1 MMNRRRFLKT
11 SAAVLA
17 AMAAGCAEVPAQ
29 VQEQVRAVATAAG
42 GVAAGAGDLPAEEA
56 PGAAA
61 APDGTPSPTAD
72 RPVRVALLSDLHLQP
87 EESGLAKTI
96 NVKLAKAAEDLRA
109 FEPDLWIANGDVAD
123 HGLTSEMEAF
133 KKIMSKVTTLDRVMA
148 TTGNHEFYDF
158 SVTDEDLLNRWRQ
171 AFGVEQPY
179 SSRVF
184 GGVHFVMLADEQWQT
199 APYNQ
204 DWCWIT
210 PAQLQWFEK
219 TLAEH
224 RDLYTIVFMH
234 QPLNDT
240 VVGSIGARPFGGT
253 NYAKEIYALL
263 EQNPQVKLW
272 FSGHTHRKLEYE
284 GQVVEKNGV
293 TFLGL
298 GSTIYLLGRTADGRN
313 ARDSAANQS
322 RFLEIYPDRIRILAR
337 DHVAGRWM
345 DELERTVKRG

>member
-17 AMAAGCAEVPAQ
+17 AMAAGCANVPAE
-29 VQEQVRAVATAAG
+29 VQEQVRAAASAAG
-42 GVAAGAGDLPAEEA
+42 GVTAGDSPAGGPVA
-56 PGAAA
+56 GHVPATQ
-61 APDGTPSPTAD
+61 DGTPSPTAD

-96 NVKLAKAAEDLRA
+96 NVKLAKAVEDLRA
-109 FEPDLWIANGDVAD
+109 FGPDLWIANGDVAD
-123 HGLTSEMEAF
+123 HGLASEMEAF
-133 KKIMSKVTTLDRVMA
+133 KKIISKVTSLDRVMA

-158 SVTDEDLLNRWRQ
+158 EVTDEVLLNRWRE

-179 SSRVF
+179 SSRIF
-184 GGVHFVMLADEQWQT
+184 GGVQFVMLADEQWQS
-199 APYNQ
+199 APYNK

-210 PAQLQWFEK
+210 PAQLQWFEQ
-219 TLAEH
+219 TLAAH
-224 RDLYTIVFMH
+224 RDRFTIVFMH
-234 QPLNDT
+234 QPLNET
-240 VVGSIGARPFGGT
+240 VVGSIGAKPFGGT

-284 GQVVEKNGV
+284 GQVVEKNGI
-293 TFLGL
+293 TFMGL

-313 ARDSAANQS
+313 ARDNTANQS
-322 RFLEIYPDRIRILAR
+322 RVLEIYPDRVRVRAR
-337 DHVAGRWM
+337 DHVSGRWL
-345 DELERTVKRG
+345 DELERTVKRV

>member
-1 MMNRRRFLKT
+1 MNRRRFLKT
-11 SAAVLA
+11 TAVVLG
-17 AMAAGCAEVPAQ
+17 AMAAGCANVPAE
-29 VQEQVRAVATAAG
+29 VQEQVRAAATAAG
-42 GVAAGAGDLPAEEA
+42 ESPAGAAQAVAAPAA
-56 PGAAA
+56 SA
-61 APDGTPSPTAD
+61 DGTPSPTAD

-87 EESGLAKTI
+87 EDSGLAKTI
-96 NVKLAKAAEDLRA
+96 NVKFAKAAEDLRA

-133 KKIMSKVTTLDRVMA
+133 KKMIGKVTSLDRVMA
-148 TTGNHEFYDF
+148 TTGNHEFYDMEA
-158 SVTDEDLLNRWRQ
+158 TDEELLNRWRQ

-184 GGVHFVMLADEQWQT
+184 GGVHFVLLADEQWHS

-210 PAQLQWFEK
+210 AAQLKWFEQ
-219 TLAEH
+219 TLAAH
-224 RDLYTIVFMH
+224 RDLFTIVCMH
-234 QPLNDT
+234 QPLNET

-253 NYAKEIYALL
+253 NYAKEIYAIL

-284 GQVVEKNGV
+284 GQVVEKNGI
-293 TFLGL
+293 TFMGL

-313 ARDSAANQS
+313 ARDNTANQS
-322 RFLEIYPDRIRILAR
+322 RFLEIYPDRVRVRAR
-337 DHVAGRWM
+337 DHVAGRWL
-345 DELERTVKRG
+345 DELERTVKRGAPM

>member
-1 MMNRRRFLKT
+1 MINRRRFLKT

-17 AMAAGCAEVPAQ
+17 AMAAGCTNLPAH
-29 VQEQVRAVATAAG
+29 VQEQIRAAAAEG
-42 GVAAGAGDLPAEEA
+42 AGAGPGSAPAAKDGARPAEA
-56 PGAAA
+56 VS
-61 APDGTPSPTAD
+61 DGTPQPTAD

-96 NVKLAKAAEDLRA
+96 NVKFAKAAEDFRA
-109 FEPDLWIANGDVAD
+109 FAPDLWIANGDVAD

-133 KKIMSKVTTLDRVMA
+133 KRIMSKVTTLDRVMA

-158 SVTDEDLLNRWRQ
+158 SVSDEVLLNRWRE

-184 GGVHFVMLADEQWQT
+184 GGVHFIMLADEQWQT
-199 APYNQ
+199 APYNN

-210 PAQLQWFEK
+210 PAQLRWFEE
-219 TLAEH
+219 TLASH
-224 RDLYTIVFMH
+224 RDLDTIVFMH
-234 QPLNDT
+234 QPLNET

-253 NYAKEIYALL
+253 NYAKEIYTLL

-272 FSGHTHRKLEYE
+272 FSGHTHRKVDYE

-293 TFLGL
+293 TFMGL
-298 GSTIYLLGRTADGRN
+298 GSTIYLLGRSSEGRN
-313 ARDSAANQS
+313 VRDNNACQS
-322 RFLEIYPDRIRILAR
+322 RFLEIYPDRVVIRAR
-337 DHVAGRWM
+337 DHAAGRWL
-345 DELERTVKRG
+345 DELERTVKRV